1 MNSGVLVVT
10 ELVHVHVTDALTI
23 EVLLVVHIIQRQSL
37 QLGVVLIVYVLVE
50 FTDVVQESVTDVKD
64 ALHTLM
70 VTT

>member
-10 ELVHVHVTDALTI
+10 DLVPVLVTDVSI
-23 EVLLVVHIIQRQSL
+23 SKVLLVVHIIQRQSP